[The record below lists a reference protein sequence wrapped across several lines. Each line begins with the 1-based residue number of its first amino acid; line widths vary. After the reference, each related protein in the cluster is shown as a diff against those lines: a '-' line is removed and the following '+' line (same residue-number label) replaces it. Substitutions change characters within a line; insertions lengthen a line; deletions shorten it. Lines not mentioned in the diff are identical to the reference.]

1 MQVESIKNCIFERK
15 VLKNSS
21 KMKYN
26 ENMKFINFKG
36 AILMR
41 SFPYSM
47 MTQHP
52 DNVEKYISIQQEPAE
67 AIQGLMP
74 QEQGG
79 LGIDEIMID
88 FEGKLTPYHQTS
100 QVALGLIGNN
110 VIPGK
115 DVRITPRI
123 PNANKESV
131 FRQLMSIMSIVET
144 NAQAYQLTGIQ
155 AIKEVVVPMVETGQE
170 ISEFQDRVNS
180 VIELGNKNYPV
191 KFDENSVRIIPLVED
206 VPALVNVDTILDE
219 FYHISKEKGHNIEYL
234 RFMIARSD
242 TAMSYGLISGVLSVV
257 MAIDKA
263 YKWGEEHG
271 VEVAPILGCGSLP
284 FRGHFTGEN
293 VDKILETYAGIKT
306 FTFQSAL
313 RYDHGEEET
322 KRASRELKEKVDMYK
337 PRRFSDDDI
346 ALMKEFIGILSKHYL
361 NTFLKVINT
370 VSFVSDFIPKNR
382 DRLTKAKTGLEYN
395 REVANLDNIANLVR
409 DEELKKEILS
419 IDNSIEYAVPR
430 AISFTGAMY
439 TLGMPPE
446 LLGMGRGLKEIK
458 DKFGQQGIDKLL
470 EFYPMLREDLGF
482 AARFANSGVSK
493 KIIDETA
500 RQEYKDDM
508 KYVNEILDL
517 GLDYELMNDNEFYHT
532 LLKTTR
538 PIIMHLIGLEDN
550 IIESKTEE
558 LKILNEWIIRMG
570 KVRGSIG

>member
-1 MQVESIKNCIFERK
+1 
-15 VLKNSS
+15 
-21 KMKYN
+21 
-26 ENMKFINFKG
+26 
-36 AILMR
+36 MR
-41 SFPYSM
+41 SFPNSM

-52 DNVEKYISIQQEPAE
+52 DNVEQYISIQQEPQE
-67 AIQGLMP
+67 AIDGLLP
-74 QEQGG
+74 QDQGG

-100 QVALGLIGNN
+100 QVALGLIAKG
-110 VIPGK
+110 VIPGR

-144 NAQAYQLTGIQ
+144 NAQAYQLTQEQ
-155 AIKEVVVPMVETGQE
+155 AIREVVVPMVETGQE
-170 ISEFQDRVNS
+170 ILEFQERVNS

-191 KFDENSVRIIPLVED
+191 KFEENSVRIIPLIED
-206 VPALVNVDTILDE
+206 VPALVNVETILDE
-219 FYHISKEKGHNIEYL
+219 FYHVSKEKGHNIDYL

-284 FRGHFTGEN
+284 FRGHFTGN
-293 VDKILETYAGIKT
+293 NIDKILETYAGVKT

-313 RYDHGEEET
+313 RYDHGKEET
-322 KRASRELKEKVDMYK
+322 KKAASELREKVDLYK
-337 PRRFSDDDI
+337 PRRFSEEDI
-346 ALMKEFIGILSKHYL
+346 ALMREFIGILSKHYL
-361 NTFLKVINT
+361 TTFLKVINT

-382 DRLTKAKTGLEYN
+382 DRLTKAKTGLEYS
-395 REVANLDNIANLVR
+395 REVANLDNIANLVS
-409 DEELKKEILS
+409 DEKLKEEILS
-419 IDNSIEYAVPR
+419 IDNSTEYAVPR

-458 DKFGQQGIDKLL
+458 DKFGQEGIDKLI

-482 AARFANSGVSK
+482 AAKFANAGVSK
-493 KIIDETA
+493 KIIDESA
-500 RQEYKDDM
+500 RQEYKEDM

-517 GLDYELMNDNEFYHT
+517 GLDYEIMSDNDFYHT

-538 PIIMHLIGLEDN
+538 PIIMHLIGSEED
-550 IIESKTEE
+550 IIKNKTEE
-558 LKILNEWIIRMG
+558 LKILNEWIVRMG

>member
-1 MQVESIKNCIFERK
+1 MRK
-15 VLKNSS
+15 
-21 KMKYN
+21 
-26 ENMKFINFKG
+26 
-36 AILMR
+36 
-41 SFPYSM
+41 FPASM

-52 DNVEKYISIQQEPAE
+52 DNVEQYISIQQEPEE
-67 AIQGLMP
+67 AIQGLTA
-74 QEQGG
+74 QNEGG
-79 LGIDEIMID
+79 LGIEEVMID

-100 QVALGLIGNN
+100 QIAIGLISKNI
-110 VIPGK
+110 IPGK

-131 FRQLMSIMSIVET
+131 FRQLMSIMSIIET

-155 AIKEVVVPMVETGQE
+155 AIREVVVPMVETGEE
-170 ISEFQDRVNS
+170 IAEFQERVNS

-191 KFDENSVRIIPLVED
+191 KFEENSVRIIPLVED
-206 VPALVNVDTILDE
+206 VPALVNVDKILND
-219 FYHISKEKGHNIEYL
+219 FYEISKKKNFNIEYL

-271 VEVAPILGCGSLP
+271 IEIAPILGCGSLP

-293 VDKILETYAGIKT
+293 IDKILQTYAGVKT

-313 RYDHGEEET
+313 RYDHGQGET
-322 KRASRELKEKVDMYK
+322 KKAAKELKEKMGMYE
-337 PRRFSDDDI
+337 PRKFSEEDI

-361 NTFLKVINT
+361 TTFLKIINT

-395 REVANLDNIANLVR
+395 REVANLDNIANLVV
-409 DEELKKEILS
+409 DEKLKDEILS
-419 IDNSIEYAVPR
+419 IDNSTEYAVPR

-458 DKFGQQGIDKLL
+458 DKFGQQGINKLI
-470 EFYPMLREDLGF
+470 EFYPMLRDDLGF

-493 KIIDETA
+493 KIIDESA
-500 RQEYKDDM
+500 RQEYKEDM

-517 GLDYELMNDNEFYHT
+517 GLDYEFMNDNEFYHT

-538 PIIMHLIGLEDN
+538 PIIMHLIGLEDD
-550 IIESKTEE
+550 IIQSKTEE
-558 LKILNEWIIRMG
+558 LKILNEWIVRMG

>member
-1 MQVESIKNCIFERK
+1 
-15 VLKNSS
+15 
-21 KMKYN
+21 
-26 ENMKFINFKG
+26 
-36 AILMR
+36 MR
-41 SFPYSM
+41 SFPNSM

-52 DNVEKYISIQQEPAE
+52 DNVEQYISIQQEPQE
-67 AIQGLMP
+67 AIDGLLP
-74 QEQGG
+74 QDQGG

-100 QVALGLIGNN
+100 QVALGLIAKG
-110 VIPGK
+110 VIPGR

-144 NAQAYQLTGIQ
+144 NAQAYQLTQEQ
-155 AIKEVVVPMVETGQE
+155 AIREVVVPMVETGQE
-170 ISEFQDRVNS
+170 ILEFQERVNS

-191 KFDENSVRIIPLVED
+191 KFEENSVRIIPLIED
-206 VPALVNVDTILDE
+206 VPALVNVETILDE
-219 FYHISKEKGHNIEYL
+219 FYHVSKEKGHNIDYL

-284 FRGHFTGEN
+284 FRGHFTGN
-293 VDKILETYAGIKT
+293 NIDKILETYAGVKT

-313 RYDHGEEET
+313 RYDHGKEET
-322 KRASRELKEKVDMYK
+322 KKAASELREKVDLYK
-337 PRRFSDDDI
+337 PRRFSEEDI
-346 ALMKEFIGILSKHYL
+346 ALMREFIGILSKHYL
-361 NTFLKVINT
+361 TTFLKVINT

-382 DRLTKAKTGLEYN
+382 DRLTKAKTGLEYS
-395 REVANLDNIANLVR
+395 REVANLDNIANLVS
-409 DEELKKEILS
+409 DEKLKEEILS
-419 IDNSIEYAVPR
+419 IDNSTEYAVPR

-458 DKFGQQGIDKLL
+458 DKFGQEGIDKLI

-482 AARFANSGVSK
+482 AAKFANAGVSK
-493 KIIDETA
+493 KIIDEAA
-500 RQEYKDDM
+500 RQEYKEDM

-517 GLDYELMNDNEFYHT
+517 GLDYEIMSDNDFYHT

-538 PIIMHLIGLEDN
+538 PIIMHLIGSEED
-550 IIESKTEE
+550 IIKNKTEE
-558 LKILNEWIIRMG
+558 LKILNEWIVRMG

>member
-1 MQVESIKNCIFERK
+1 MR
-15 VLKNSS
+15 
-21 KMKYN
+21 
-26 ENMKFINFKG
+26 NFP
-36 AILMR
+36 
-41 SFPYSM
+41 SSM

-52 DNVEKYISIQQEPAE
+52 DNVEKYISIQQEPEE
-67 AIQGLMP
+67 AIQGLLP
-74 QEQGG
+74 QEKGG

-100 QVALGLIGNN
+100 QVALGLIAKG
-110 VIPGK
+110 VIPGR

-144 NAQAYQLTGIQ
+144 NAQAHQITGVQ

-191 KFDENSVRIIPLVED
+191 IFEENSVRIIPLIED
-206 VPALVNVDTILDE
+206 VPALVDVNNILDE
-219 FYHISKEKGHNIEYL
+219 FYHISEKKGHNIDYL

-284 FRGHFTGEN
+284 FRGHFTGNN
-293 VDKILETYAGIKT
+293 VDKILETYAGVKT

-313 RYDHGEEET
+313 RYDHGDIET
-322 KRASRELKEKVDMYK
+322 KRASRELKEKVDSYK
-337 PRRFSDDDI
+337 PRRFSEEDI
-346 ALMKEFIGILSKHYL
+346 KLMKEFIGILSKHYL
-361 NTFLKVINT
+361 TTFLKIINT

-395 REVANLDNIANLVR
+395 REVANLENIANLVT

-419 IDNSIEYAVPR
+419 IDNSTEYAVPR

-446 LLGMGRGLKEIK
+446 LVGMGRGLKEIK
-458 DKFGQQGIDKLL
+458 DKFGQEGIDKLL

-493 KIIDETA
+493 KIIDESA
-500 RQEYKDDM
+500 RQEYKEDM

-517 GLDYELMNDNEFYHT
+517 GLDYEFMNDNEFYHT

-538 PIIMHLIGLEDN
+538 PIIMHLIGLEED
-550 IIESKTEE
+550 IIQSKTEE

>member
-1 MQVESIKNCIFERK
+1 M
-15 VLKNSS
+15 LK
-21 KMKYN
+21 
-26 ENMKFINFKG
+26 I
-36 AILMR
+36 
-41 SFPYSM
+41 PTSM

-52 DNVEKYISIQQEPAE
+52 DNVGKYVSIQQEPAE
-67 AIQGLMP
+67 AIHGLTS
-74 QEQGG
+74 QEAGG

-100 QVALGLIGNN
+100 QVAMGLIGNG

-144 NAQAYQLTGIQ
+144 NVQAYQLTGVQ
-155 AIKEVVVPMVETGQE
+155 AIREVVVPMVETGAE
-170 ISEFQDRVNS
+170 ILEFQDRVNS

-191 KFDENSVRIIPLVED
+191 KFEDNSIRIIPLVED
-206 VPALVNVDTILDE
+206 VPALVNIETILDE
-219 FYHISKEKGHNIEYL
+219 FYHISEKKGHKIDSL

-263 YKWGEEHG
+263 YKWGEKHN
-271 VEVAPILGCGSLP
+271 VEIAPILGCGSLP
-284 FRGHFTGEN
+284 FRGHFTAEN
-293 VDKILETYAGIKT
+293 IDEIVKTYAGIKT

-313 RYDHGEEET
+313 RYDHGEEAT
-322 KRASRELKEKVDMYK
+322 KKAARELGEKVNMYS
-337 PRRFSDDDI
+337 PRRFSEEDI
-346 ALMKEFIGILSKHYL
+346 SLMKEFVGILSKYYL
-361 NTFLKVINT
+361 TTFIKIINT
-370 VSFVSDFIPKNR
+370 VSFVADFIPKNR

-409 DEELKKEILS
+409 DEKLKEEILS
-419 IDNSIEYAVPR
+419 IDNSTEYAVPR

-458 DKFGQQGIDKLL
+458 EKFGQKGIDKLM
-470 EFYPMLREDLGF
+470 EFYPILRTDLKF
-482 AARFANSGVSK
+482 AARFANGGISK
-493 KIIDETA
+493 KIISEDA
-500 RQEYKDDM
+500 RNEYKEDM
-508 KYVNEILDL
+508 RLVNEILDL
-517 GLDYELMNDNEFYHT
+517 GLDYEFMNENEFYHT
-532 LLKTTR
+532 LLKTTK
-538 PIIMHLIGLEDN
+538 PIIMHLIGLEDD
-550 IIESKTEE
+550 IISSKTEE
-558 LKILNEWIIRMG
+558 LKILNEWIVRMG